1 MKHRQVTLKAPYEQH
16 PKSTWLQL
24 IDIFPKKTRR
34 GPGRNLLMGY
44 INITF
49 LRGFTTISQ
58 PKTVDPLKKCG
69 NKRMSLEN
77 PIMMVRHRHEH
88 WESYI
93 CKGLNLEL
101 VGLCFHSRP
110 NITLPCGRIQLGY
123 AWCLRHPKIWNTRS
137 SCQSDPV
144 SMEGIWHHHWIYTKT
159 AWQQG
164 RALTSVPWDLY
175 LFVVENPVVV
185 ALSTIFMVNPTVFFW
200 VKLDNCWVKSNL
212 CWLTPGCFTKQTWC
226 FDVNPGLINPDWLSW
241 GLPPK

>member
-24 IDIFPKKTRR
+24 IDIFPRKTRK
-34 GPGRNLLMGY
+34 GPGRNPLMGY

-101 VGLCFHSRP
+101 VGLFFHSRP
-110 NITLPCGRIQLGY
+110 NITLPCGRTQLGY
-123 AWCLRHPKIWNTRS
+123 AWCLRHPKTMKHQIIM
-137 SCQSDPV
+137 PV
-144 SMEGIWHHHWIYTKT
+144 RPSQH
-159 AWQQG
+159 G
-164 RALTSVPWDLY
+164 RYLTSPLDLHQDCMATGTRAHQRSMRS
-175 LFVVENPVVV
+175 LLVC
-185 ALSTIFMVNPTVFFW
+185 
-200 VKLDNCWVKSNL
+200 CWKSRCGCFTHHL
-212 CWLTPGCFTKQTWC
+212 WWLTPPYFSGS
-226 FDVNPGLINPDWLSW
+226 NYIIAG
-241 GLPPK
+241 